1 MIIINFIVMTV
12 VSSAE
17 AFINA
22 AMIVS
27 KLAFNYH
34 GLQVATPPSSALPLS
49 TTWIRMLQS
58 ALK

>member
-1 MIIINFIVMTV
+1 MTV

-34 GLQVATPPSSALPLS
+34 GLQEATPPSSALPLS

>member
-1 MIIINFIVMTV
+1 MMV
-12 VSSAE
+12 VSLAE

-34 GLQVATPPSSALPLS
+34 GLQAATPPSSVLPPN
-49 TTWIRMLQS
+49 TI
-58 ALK
+58 